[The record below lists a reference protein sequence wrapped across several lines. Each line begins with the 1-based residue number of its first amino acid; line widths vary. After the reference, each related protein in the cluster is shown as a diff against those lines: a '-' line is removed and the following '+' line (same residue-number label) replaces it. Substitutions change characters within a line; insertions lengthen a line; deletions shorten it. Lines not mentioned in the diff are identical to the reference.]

1 MERYPQSTSCRLH
14 PGFGTPSPNPIFS
27 AGWAVLLSTYMF
39 THNRPSFIHPCSAG
53 MRGLQSTSTPSKPSL
68 HKNQEAIAARHLMHE
83 ATSSRA
89 QIPSRSSWM
98 LLLAYISLSMLRY
111 YFCRVTAYCNSNRQQ
126 VPWKSG

>member
-1 MERYPQSTSCRLH
+1 MERCPQSPSCRLH
-14 PGFGTPSPNPIFS
+14 PGFRTLSTNPTSS
-27 AGWAVLLSTYMF
+27 AGWVVLLSTCMF
-39 THNRPSFIHPCSAG
+39 NHNRPSLIHPCSAG

-68 HKNQEAIAARHLMHE
+68 HKDQEAIAAGRLMHE

-98 LLLAYISLSMLRY
+98 LLLAYISLSMLHY

-126 VPWKSG
+126 VLWKSG